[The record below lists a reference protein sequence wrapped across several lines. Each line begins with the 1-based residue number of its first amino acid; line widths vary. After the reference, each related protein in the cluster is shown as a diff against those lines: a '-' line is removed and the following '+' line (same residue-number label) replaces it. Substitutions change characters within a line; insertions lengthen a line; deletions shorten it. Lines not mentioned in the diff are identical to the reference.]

1 MLERNELRPFK
12 NIKHLSTFTALLSES
27 YDAISYHHTGM
38 PQTTKLW
45 CSYGY
50 RGLIGRYYYTCTVP
64 VEYGNAVTR
73 HGTLG
78 MFFREQGVK

>member
-1 MLERNELRPFK
+1 M
-12 NIKHLSTFTALLSES
+12 
-27 YDAISYHHTGM
+27 
-38 PQTTKLW
+38 
-45 CSYGY
+45 SYGPL
-50 RGLIGRYYYTCTVP
+50 RILNTSQRSQPCCQRAMIRLATTIRECHRPLSCGAAMGTVARPVDIIIRVP